1 MKEIFEENIG
11 LLIHDVARL
20 LRVLYDRQM
29 ASIGLTRSQWWLLTY
44 LFFKDGINQSELAIL
59 MDMEKAPLSRLLDRM
74 EIKGWVIRKN
84 ESKDRRTKNIYL
96 SESVKPLIS
105 SMRDK
110 AADYRSESLSILTNK
125 DLNKLKDILQIL
137 KKDLNLKIDMVD
149 LNKAMLLEGK
159 KRIKNVNVKFFQ
171 QNAENLSFLDN
182 IYDKYL
188 ISFCLP
194 VSLSKYNKA
203 CFLVCLLG
211 IVNVIG
217 FFLPVK

>member
-44 LFFKDGINQSELAIL
+44 LFFKDGINQSELGIL

-74 EIKGWVIRKN
+74 EKKGWVIRKN

-96 SESVKPLIS
+96 SESIKPLIS

-110 AADYRSESLSILTNK
+110 AAEYRSESLSILTDK
-125 DLNKLKDILQIL
+125 ERNKLIDILQIL
-137 KKDLNLKIDMVD
+137 KKDLTSKI
-149 LNKAMLLEGK
+149 
-159 KRIKNVNVKFFQ
+159 
-171 QNAENLSFLDN
+171 
-182 IYDKYL
+182 
-188 ISFCLP
+188 
-194 VSLSKYNKA
+194 
-203 CFLVCLLG
+203 
-211 IVNVIG
+211 
-217 FFLPVK
+217 

>member
-44 LFFKDGINQSELAIL
+44 LFFKDGINQSELGIL

-74 EIKGWVIRKN
+74 EKKGWVIRKN

-96 SESVKPLIS
+96 SESIKPLIS

-110 AADYRSESLSILTNK
+110 AAEYRNESLSILTDK
-125 DLNKLKDILQIL
+125 ELNKLKDILQIL
-137 KKDLNLKIDMVD
+137 KQDLTSKI
-149 LNKAMLLEGK
+149 
-159 KRIKNVNVKFFQ
+159 
-171 QNAENLSFLDN
+171 
-182 IYDKYL
+182 
-188 ISFCLP
+188 
-194 VSLSKYNKA
+194 
-203 CFLVCLLG
+203 
-211 IVNVIG
+211 
-217 FFLPVK
+217 

>member
-74 EIKGWVIRKN
+74 EKKGWVIRKN

-96 SESVKPLIS
+96 TERIKPLIS

-110 AADYRSESLSILTNK
+110 AAEYRRESLSILTDK
-125 DLNKLKDILQIL
+125 ERNKLKAILQIL
-137 KKDLNLKIDMVD
+137 KQDLTSKI
-149 LNKAMLLEGK
+149 
-159 KRIKNVNVKFFQ
+159 
-171 QNAENLSFLDN
+171 
-182 IYDKYL
+182 
-188 ISFCLP
+188 
-194 VSLSKYNKA
+194 
-203 CFLVCLLG
+203 
-211 IVNVIG
+211 
-217 FFLPVK
+217 

>member
-74 EIKGWVIRKN
+74 EKKGWVIRKN
-84 ESKDRRTKNIYL
+84 ENKDRRTKNIYL
-96 SESVKPLIS
+96 SESIKPLIS

-110 AADYRSESLSILTNK
+110 AAEYRNESLSILTDK
-125 DLNKLKDILQIL
+125 ELNKLKDILQIL
-137 KKDLNLKIDMVD
+137 KKDLTSKI
-149 LNKAMLLEGK
+149 
-159 KRIKNVNVKFFQ
+159 
-171 QNAENLSFLDN
+171 
-182 IYDKYL
+182 
-188 ISFCLP
+188 
-194 VSLSKYNKA
+194 
-203 CFLVCLLG
+203 
-211 IVNVIG
+211 
-217 FFLPVK
+217 

>member
-110 AADYRSESLSILTNK
+110 AAEYRNESLSILNDK
-125 DLNKLKDILQIL
+125 DINKLKEILQIL
-137 KKDLNLKIDMVD
+137 K
-149 LNKAMLLEGK
+149 
-159 KRIKNVNVKFFQ
+159 
-171 QNAENLSFLDN
+171 
-182 IYDKYL
+182 
-188 ISFCLP
+188 
-194 VSLSKYNKA
+194 SLSP
-203 CFLVCLLG
+203 LVTL
-211 IVNVIG
+211 
-217 FFLPVK
+217 

>member
-59 MDMEKAPLSRLLDRM
+59 MDIEKAPLSRLLDRM
-74 EIKGWVIRKN
+74 ETKGWVIRKN
-84 ESKDRRTKNIYL
+84 ENKDRRIKNIYL

-105 SMRDK
+105 SMREK
-110 AADYRSESLSILTNK
+110 AANYRGESLSVLTDK

-137 KKDLNLKIDMVD
+137 KKDLSSKI
-149 LNKAMLLEGK
+149 
-159 KRIKNVNVKFFQ
+159 
-171 QNAENLSFLDN
+171 
-182 IYDKYL
+182 
-188 ISFCLP
+188 
-194 VSLSKYNKA
+194 
-203 CFLVCLLG
+203 
-211 IVNVIG
+211 
-217 FFLPVK
+217 

>member
-74 EIKGWVIRKN
+74 EKKGWVIRKN

-96 SESVKPLIS
+96 SESIKPLIS

-110 AADYRSESLSILTNK
+110 AAEYRSVSLSILTDK
-125 DLNKLKDILQIL
+125 ERNKLKAILQIL
-137 KKDLNLKIDMVD
+137 KQDLTSKI
-149 LNKAMLLEGK
+149 
-159 KRIKNVNVKFFQ
+159 
-171 QNAENLSFLDN
+171 
-182 IYDKYL
+182 
-188 ISFCLP
+188 
-194 VSLSKYNKA
+194 
-203 CFLVCLLG
+203 
-211 IVNVIG
+211 
-217 FFLPVK
+217 

>member
-59 MDMEKAPLSRLLDRM
+59 MDIEKAPLSRLLDRM
-74 EIKGWVIRKN
+74 EKKGWVIRKN

-96 SESVKPLIS
+96 SESIKPLIS
-105 SMRDK
+105 SMREK
-110 AADYRSESLSILTNK
+110 AANYRGESLSILTDK

-137 KKDLNLKIDMVD
+137 KKDLSSKI
-149 LNKAMLLEGK
+149 
-159 KRIKNVNVKFFQ
+159 
-171 QNAENLSFLDN
+171 
-182 IYDKYL
+182 
-188 ISFCLP
+188 
-194 VSLSKYNKA
+194 
-203 CFLVCLLG
+203 
-211 IVNVIG
+211 
-217 FFLPVK
+217 

>member
-110 AADYRSESLSILTNK
+110 AADYRGESLSILTNK

-137 KKDLNLKIDMVD
+137 KKDLTSKI
-149 LNKAMLLEGK
+149 
-159 KRIKNVNVKFFQ
+159 
-171 QNAENLSFLDN
+171 
-182 IYDKYL
+182 
-188 ISFCLP
+188 
-194 VSLSKYNKA
+194 
-203 CFLVCLLG
+203 
-211 IVNVIG
+211 
-217 FFLPVK
+217 

>member
-1 MKEIFEENIG
+1 MKETFEENIG

-74 EIKGWVIRKN
+74 EKKGWVIRKN

-96 SESVKPLIS
+96 SETIKPLIS

-110 AADYRSESLSILTNK
+110 AAEYRRESLSILTDK
-125 DLNKLKDILQIL
+125 DRNKLKAILQIL
-137 KKDLNLKIDMVD
+137 KKDLTSKI
-149 LNKAMLLEGK
+149 
-159 KRIKNVNVKFFQ
+159 
-171 QNAENLSFLDN
+171 
-182 IYDKYL
+182 
-188 ISFCLP
+188 
-194 VSLSKYNKA
+194 
-203 CFLVCLLG
+203 
-211 IVNVIG
+211 
-217 FFLPVK
+217 

>member
-74 EIKGWVIRKN
+74 EKKGWVIRKN

-96 SESVKPLIS
+96 TESIKPLIS

-110 AADYRSESLSILTNK
+110 AAEYRRESLSILTDK
-125 DLNKLKDILQIL
+125 ERNKLKAILQIL
-137 KKDLNLKIDMVD
+137 KQDLTSKI
-149 LNKAMLLEGK
+149 
-159 KRIKNVNVKFFQ
+159 
-171 QNAENLSFLDN
+171 
-182 IYDKYL
+182 
-188 ISFCLP
+188 
-194 VSLSKYNKA
+194 
-203 CFLVCLLG
+203 
-211 IVNVIG
+211 
-217 FFLPVK
+217 

>member
-1 MKEIFEENIG
+1 MKETFEENIG

-74 EIKGWVIRKN
+74 EKKGWVIRKN

-96 SESVKPLIS
+96 SESIKPLIS

-110 AADYRSESLSILTNK
+110 AAEYRNESLSILTDK
-125 DLNKLKDILQIL
+125 ELNKLKDILQIL
-137 KKDLNLKIDMVD
+137 KKDLTSKI
-149 LNKAMLLEGK
+149 
-159 KRIKNVNVKFFQ
+159 
-171 QNAENLSFLDN
+171 
-182 IYDKYL
+182 
-188 ISFCLP
+188 
-194 VSLSKYNKA
+194 
-203 CFLVCLLG
+203 
-211 IVNVIG
+211 
-217 FFLPVK
+217 

>member
-74 EIKGWVIRKN
+74 EKKGWVIRKN

-96 SESVKPLIS
+96 SESIKPLIS

-110 AADYRSESLSILTNK
+110 AAEYRRESLSILTDK
-125 DLNKLKDILQIL
+125 ERNKLKAILQIL
-137 KKDLNLKIDMVD
+137 KQDLTSKI
-149 LNKAMLLEGK
+149 
-159 KRIKNVNVKFFQ
+159 
-171 QNAENLSFLDN
+171 
-182 IYDKYL
+182 
-188 ISFCLP
+188 
-194 VSLSKYNKA
+194 
-203 CFLVCLLG
+203 
-211 IVNVIG
+211 
-217 FFLPVK
+217 

>member
-74 EIKGWVIRKN
+74 EKKGWVIRKN

-96 SESVKPLIS
+96 SETIKPLIS

-110 AADYRSESLSILTNK
+110 AAEYRSESLSILTDK
-125 DLNKLKDILQIL
+125 ERNKLKDMLQIL
-137 KKDLNLKIDMVD
+137 KKDLTSKI
-149 LNKAMLLEGK
+149 
-159 KRIKNVNVKFFQ
+159 
-171 QNAENLSFLDN
+171 
-182 IYDKYL
+182 
-188 ISFCLP
+188 
-194 VSLSKYNKA
+194 
-203 CFLVCLLG
+203 
-211 IVNVIG
+211 
-217 FFLPVK
+217 

>member
-74 EIKGWVIRKN
+74 EKKGWVIRKN

-96 SESVKPLIS
+96 SESIKPLIS

-110 AADYRSESLSILTNK
+110 AAEYRNESLSILTDK
-125 DLNKLKDILQIL
+125 ELNKLKDILQIL
-137 KKDLNLKIDMVD
+137 KKDLTSKI
-149 LNKAMLLEGK
+149 
-159 KRIKNVNVKFFQ
+159 
-171 QNAENLSFLDN
+171 
-182 IYDKYL
+182 
-188 ISFCLP
+188 
-194 VSLSKYNKA
+194 
-203 CFLVCLLG
+203 
-211 IVNVIG
+211 
-217 FFLPVK
+217 

>member
-74 EIKGWVIRKN
+74 EKKGWVIRKN

-96 SESVKPLIS
+96 SESIKPLIS

-110 AADYRSESLSILTNK
+110 AAEYRNESLSILTDK
-125 DLNKLKDILQIL
+125 ERNKLKDILQTL
-137 KKDLNLKIDMVD
+137 KQDLTSKI
-149 LNKAMLLEGK
+149 
-159 KRIKNVNVKFFQ
+159 
-171 QNAENLSFLDN
+171 
-182 IYDKYL
+182 
-188 ISFCLP
+188 
-194 VSLSKYNKA
+194 
-203 CFLVCLLG
+203 
-211 IVNVIG
+211 
-217 FFLPVK
+217 

>member
-1 MKEIFEENIG
+1 MKESFEENIG

-96 SESVKPLIS
+96 SENVKPLIS

-110 AADYRSESLSILTNK
+110 AAAYRSESLSILNDK
-125 DLNKLKDILQIL
+125 DINKLKDILQIL
-137 KKDLNLKIDMVD
+137 KKDLTSKI
-149 LNKAMLLEGK
+149 
-159 KRIKNVNVKFFQ
+159 
-171 QNAENLSFLDN
+171 
-182 IYDKYL
+182 
-188 ISFCLP
+188 
-194 VSLSKYNKA
+194 
-203 CFLVCLLG
+203 
-211 IVNVIG
+211 
-217 FFLPVK
+217 

>member
-96 SESVKPLIS
+96 SESVKPLIF

-110 AADYRSESLSILTNK
+110 AAEYRSESLSVLNDK
-125 DLNKLKDILQIL
+125 DINKLKDILQIL
-137 KKDLNLKIDMVD
+137 KKDLTSKI
-149 LNKAMLLEGK
+149 
-159 KRIKNVNVKFFQ
+159 
-171 QNAENLSFLDN
+171 
-182 IYDKYL
+182 
-188 ISFCLP
+188 
-194 VSLSKYNKA
+194 
-203 CFLVCLLG
+203 
-211 IVNVIG
+211 
-217 FFLPVK
+217 